1 MLKGDL
7 FPSDPFR
14 DTEKESK
21 AIDGDSQRDEEDHFS
36 YFMGENAKPTKQDK
50 HCACVC
56 NHEGLEGFTLET
68 NGPDRI
74 FVFIDAVWRKI
85 R

>member
-21 AIDGDSQRDEEDHFS
+21 VIDGASQRDEEDHFS
-36 YFMGENAKPTKQDK
+36 YFMGENANPGQTGQTL
-50 HCACVC
+50 CVVF
-56 NHEGLEGFTLET
+56 EGFTLET